1 MGVGQDPW
9 TAAAGDQAVDR
20 FDRRQYE
27 AGDGPT
33 SMTSR
38 GSASSPASPGTADCA
53 ACSRCTAER
62 AFEILG
68 RASQNRD
75 VKLRGLAR
83 DIVENVTGQPP
94 SPRPPRTREAPPGH
108 GRADAFRPTGQG

>member
-1 MGVGQDPW
+1 MAQ
-9 TAAAGDQAVDR
+9 R
-20 FDRRQYE
+20 
-27 AGDGPT
+27 
-33 SMTSR
+33 
-38 GSASSPASPGTADCA
+38 
-53 ACSRCTAER
+53 RCTAER

-75 VKLRGLAR
+75 VKLR

-94 SPRPPRTREAPPGH
+94 SPRPPRPREAPPGH